1 MDHFE
6 KFEKQLLSSYD
17 STLAVE
23 GTEICK
29 EVDSL
34 FQDNDELLIEK
45 ANAYCLF
52 CTDPKRVDI
61 DKKLF
66 ERCKKYL
73 KDLRNYRSIKDTLE
87 HVSKTRKNGLKNK
100 ILNSI

>member
-6 KFEKQLLSSYD
+6 KFENQLISSYE
-17 STLAVE
+17 STLALE
-23 GTEICK
+23 GEEICK

-34 FQDNDELLIEK
+34 IQDDHELLIEK

-61 DKKLF
+61 DEKIVEKCRKFLYNF
-66 ERCKKYL
+66 SRYRYIKY
-73 KDLRNYRSIKDTLE
+73 SLE
-87 HVSKTRKNGLKNK
+87 NK
-100 ILNSI
+100 MV

>member
-1 MDHFE
+1 MDNFE
-6 KFEKQLLSSYD
+6 KFDKQLISSYE

-23 GTEICK
+23 GEEICK

-34 FQDNDELLIEK
+34 IQDDHELLIEK

-61 DKKLF
+61 DKNLF
-66 ERCKKYL
+66 ERCKKFL
-73 KDLRNYRSIKDTLE
+73 DNLRNYRNIKLTLE
-87 HVSKTRKNGLKNK
+87 DISRKRKMV
-100 ILNSI
+100 

>member
-6 KFEKQLLSSYD
+6 KFENQLLSSYK

-23 GTEICK
+23 GSEICK

-34 FQDNDELLIEK
+34 IQDDHELLIEK

-52 CTDPKRVDI
+52 CTNPKRVDI
-61 DKKLF
+61 NEEIVKKCGKF
-66 ERCKKYL
+66 L
-73 KDLRNYRSIKDTLE
+73 KDFSNYRCIKNILE
-87 HVSKTRKNGLKNK
+87 NISKSRKKV
-100 ILNSI
+100 